1 MVEPIYNSSLGR
13 DDILARISLAPLLS
27 TITQGT
33 SLADQF
39 NPGDFVRNYFGP
51 VDIEKLHITVVDEFG
66 RVIDL
71 NNSDY
76 TFTLKIE
83 QIYDSMA
90 N

>member
-1 MVEPIYNSSLGR
+1 MKL
-13 DDILARISLAPLLS
+13 RIRLL
-27 TITQGT
+27 
-33 SLADQF
+33 
-39 NPGDFVRNYFGP
+39 
-51 VDIEKLHITVVDEFG
+51 DEFG

-83 QIYDSMA
+83 QIYDSMV